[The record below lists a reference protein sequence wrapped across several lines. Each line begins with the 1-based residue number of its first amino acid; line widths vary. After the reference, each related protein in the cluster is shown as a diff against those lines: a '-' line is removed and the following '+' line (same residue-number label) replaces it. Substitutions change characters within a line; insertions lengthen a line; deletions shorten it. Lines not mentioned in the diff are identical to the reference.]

1 MNGNPLLFINSYS
14 EVNNNKRKSIYITN
28 SKIDYNKLVIKQK
41 YVILLKNN
49 EVIKGTL
56 MRINNDSIV
65 IINKDTSI
73 TINKN
78 NVNKINNY

>member
-28 SKIDYNKLVIKQK
+28 SKINYNKLVIKQK